1 MRKREITALYKAAER
16 WQLDQSITM
25 SQTVKITQI
34 AKWTIKQP
42 DNLQGSNSKS
52 SRQRSSA
59 VPDQKQ
65 NGEARVERSFTLGV
79 EAK

>member
-1 MRKREITALYKAAER
+1 MDSTYEVPERRARTPNITSQKGER
-16 WQLDQSITM
+16 SIG
-25 SQTVKITQI
+25 TV
-34 AKWTIKQP
+34 
-42 DNLQGSNSKS
+42 S
-52 SRQRSSA
+52 SGIVQESPTDSTCEVQKPRGN